1 MARNRRPSARRG
13 HERDDNVKMGVTLSE
28 LPAVAGRYLL
38 TFGVAD
44 VLDIAIM
51 VFALYKV
58 LTLVQTTKAASLLK
72 GLFVFLAVLLLSY
85 LFHLNGISY
94 LLSKM
99 VEWGVLALIILFQP
113 EIRRI
118 LEEMGSRRILAFFTH
133 TENVSALEQTIGQTV
148 LACTEMSQ
156 SRTGALIV
164 FEREILLDDMVRS
177 GTVLDASVSSEL
189 LKNIFFVKA
198 PMHDGAVIIRHGRVL
213 GAGCMLPL
221 SKNVNLSRDLG
232 MRHRAGIGMSENSD
246 AVVVIVS
253 EETGAIS
260 VAIGGML
267 KRHLKTEILENLLRN
282 ELLPQEE
289 AETDKQKFSLSGL
302 LRSKKSGGA

>member
-1 MARNRRPSARRG
+1 MELDIIN
-13 HERDDNVKMGVTLSE
+13 
-28 LPAVAGRYLL
+28 LPAVIWRYLL
-38 TFGVAD
+38 TVQLTD

-51 VFALYKV
+51 AFVLYKI
-58 LTLVQTTKAASLLK
+58 LKLVQSTKSASLLK
-72 GLFVFLAVLLLSY
+72 GLCVFMVALFLSY
-85 LFHLNGISY
+85 VLELHSIYYLMSRMVDMGI
-94 LLSKM
+94 
-99 VEWGVLALIILFQP
+99 LALIVLFQP

-118 LEEMGSRRILAFFTH
+118 LEQMGSRRIIAFFTH
-133 TENVSALEQTIGQTV
+133 TETGNTLEQTIGQTV
-148 LACTEMSQ
+148 LACTEMSH

-177 GTVLDASVSSEL
+177 GTVLDAAVSSEL

-198 PMHDGAVIIRHGRVL
+198 PMHDGAVIVRNGRVL

-253 EETGAIS
+253 EETGSIS

-267 KRHLKTEILENLLRN
+267 KRHLKPETLENLLRN
-282 ELLPQEE
+282 ELLPQSDEGE
-289 AETDKQKFSLSGL
+289 DRSKFNLMSL
-302 LRSKKSGGA
+302 LRPRKNGGDKDGE

>member
-1 MARNRRPSARRG
+1 MRPTITFAELSA
-13 HERDDNVKMGVTLSE
+13 DLAE
-28 LPAVAGRYLL
+28 LPVRIGRYLL
-38 TFGVAD
+38 TVQVTD
-44 VLDIAIM
+44 ILDIAIL
-51 VFALYKV
+51 VLVLYKI
-58 LTLVQTTKAASLLK
+58 LALMRTTRAASLLK
-72 GLFVFLAVLLLSY
+72 GLFVFFAALLLSY
-85 LFHLNGISY
+85 VLQLNSIYY
-94 LLSKM
+94 LMSRM
-99 VEWGVLALIILFQP
+99 VQVGVLALIILFQP

-118 LEEMGSRRILAFFTH
+118 LEEMGSRRFIGFFTH
-133 TENVSALEQTIGQTV
+133 MEGGSTMEQTIGQTV

-177 GTVLDASVSSEL
+177 GTMLDAAVSSEL

-198 PMHDGAVIIRHGRVL
+198 PMHDGAVIIRHGRML

-253 EETGAIS
+253 EETGSIS
-260 VAIGGML
+260 VAINGML
-267 KRHLKTEILENLLRN
+267 KRHLTPETLE
-282 ELLPQEE
+282 
-289 AETDKQKFSLSGL
+289 KL
-302 LRSKKSGGA
+302 LRSELAPDVEEKKATTAAKLTDLLKGRKGDKTNGKEDS

>member
-1 MARNRRPSARRG
+1 MTGQFAELPGLLA
-13 HERDDNVKMGVTLSE
+13 ELPKLLTE
-28 LPAVAGRYLL
+28 LPANVGRYLL
-38 TFGVAD
+38 TLQITD
-44 VLDIAIM
+44 LLDIAIM
-51 VFALYKV
+51 VFVLYKL
-58 LTLVQTTKAASLLK
+58 LTLLQSTKAFSLVK
-72 GLFVFLAVLLLSY
+72 GLFVFLAALMVSS
-85 LFHLNGISY
+85 LFHLNGIHY
-94 LLSKM
+94 IMSKM
-99 VEWGVLALIILFQP
+99 VELGLLALIILFQP
-113 EIRRI
+113 EIRRV
-118 LEEMGSRRILAFFTH
+118 LEQMGSRRFIAFFTH
-133 TENVSALEQTIGQTV
+133 PEGGNAMEQTIGQTV
-148 LACTEMSQ
+148 LACSEMAQ

-177 GTVLDASVSSEL
+177 GTVLDAAVSSEL

-198 PMHDGAVIIRHGRVL
+198 PMHDGAVIVRHGRVL

-267 KRHLKTEILENLLRN
+267 KRHLKPETLENLLRN
-282 ELLPQEE
+282 ELLPQEDDQ
-289 AETDKQKFSLSGL
+289 ADKQKFSLLNL
-302 LRSKKSGGA
+302 LRPRKSGGADDGE

>member
-1 MARNRRPSARRG
+1 M
-13 HERDDNVKMGVTLSE
+13 EVKLAE
-28 LPAVAGRYLL
+28 LPAVIGRYLL
-38 TFGVAD
+38 MIQLTD
-44 VLDIAIM
+44 LLDIAIM
-51 VFALYKV
+51 IFVLYKV
-58 LTLVQTTKAASLLK
+58 LMLVQSTKAASLLK
-72 GLFVFLAVLLLSY
+72 GLFVFLGALMFSNVFQLHGVNYIMS
-85 LFHLNGISY
+85 S
-94 LLSKM
+94 M

-118 LEEMGSRRILAFFTH
+118 LEQMGSKRFMAFFAH
-133 TENVSALEQTIGQTV
+133 TEAGNVMEQTIGQTV

-198 PMHDGAVIIRHGRVL
+198 PMHDGAVIVRSGRVL

-221 SKNVNLSRDLG
+221 STNVNLSRDLG

-253 EETGAIS
+253 EETGSIS

-267 KRHLKTEILENLLRN
+267 KRHLKPETLENLLRN
-282 ELLPQEE
+282 ELLPQESGDE
-289 AETDKQKFSLSGL
+289 DKQKFSLMSLMGL
-302 LRSKKSGGA
+302 LTARKNGGSGDEE